1 MSRLPA
7 FWTVL
12 VGTLM
17 TTIESSAAEAVRPP
31 EDLPPRQPLVTLP
44 RIIEQRAMRQFKEG
58 ENTVS
63 VDLSRQVLQLTLPK
77 DIDWRQKGQFT
88 VGDLVR
94 VKRNGSLRRQTS
106 VLAPVKAGQQ
116 LTVHHVHNDGKWIE
130 AAVVSNGNVVRGW
143 LGADEVEF
151 IAAERPLQPSL
162 KQARLEEFASAG
174 TLAQKAKQF
183 DDGLMATVQLAAQ
196 SGHGTFLGKS
206 ALLERLAQQLSSQ
219 EPGKVVLAACVLG
232 KIPVS
237 IPAANKRAVDA
248 TVAEFLADPFRSK
261 PIAFYTWNQNLSSLF
276 QQDRMLQSDL
286 TATSDTDALVIARA
300 LKDDVQCRQA
310 YESYLTLQSKLTN
323 PQVNADLRPVL
334 AALDAGQLP
343 DVPKGTRFF
352 PPSYSHETDLLKRMF
367 PQGLIPRDFQVMEE
381 LVKRVKSGALDL
393 TPRQNSGWYDQQI
406 WSLEPYLRPHR
417 MPEGARWTSNKEYDE
432 HLTKLFK
439 GVWALARET
448 HIKDIERL
456 APTSAAP
463 GFDRPEPKIQ
473 IRVQPQL
480 SAEPLATSYLRRALG
495 YRFVRNLLTE
505 QFGDESLKQ
514 LYRLTATGPVSINL
528 DDELRQMEAIFF
540 GASVTVARQ
549 LGLAE
554 TSEDEAGSGAGA
566 EEDAQTYL
574 RWAAN
579 LHRDVDLGTDV
590 RMMVPLYYD
599 IEQKKTKVWAFLGW
613 TTQQVYVRFEQ
624 LPAVSVHDNSGM
636 PINPER
642 LDIDYD
648 SSSYTIATPVFQELF
663 VSKLLNRDEFRK
675 HCDAYEST
683 AAIVKN
689 LE

>member
-1 MSRLPA
+1 
-7 FWTVL
+7 
-12 VGTLM
+12 M
-17 TTIESSAAEAVRPP
+17 TTIESPAAEAVRPP
-31 EDLPPRQPLVTLP
+31 EDLPPRQPQVTLP
-44 RIIEQRAMRQFKEG
+44 RINEQRVMRQFKVG
-58 ENTVS
+58 ENTVN
-63 VDLSRQVLQLTLPK
+63 VDLSRQVLQLALPK
-77 DIDWRQKGQFT
+77 DIDWRQKGQFS

-106 VLAPVKAGQQ
+106 VLASVKAGQQ

-130 AAVVSNGNVVRGW
+130 ASVVANGNVVRGW
-143 LGADEVEF
+143 LGVDEVEF
-151 IAAERPLQPSL
+151 IAAERPLHPSL
-162 KQARLEEFASAG
+162 KQASLEEFASAG
-174 TLAQKAKQF
+174 ALAQKAKQF
-183 DDGLMATVQLAAQ
+183 DDGLMAAIQLAAQ
-196 SGHGTFLGKS
+196 SGHGSFLGKS
-206 ALLERLAQQLSSQ
+206 PLLERLAQQLAAQRS
-219 EPGKVVLAACVLG
+219 GKVVLAACVLG
-232 KIPVS
+232 KIPVT

-261 PIAFYTWNQNLSSLF
+261 PIAFYTWNQNLSALF

-286 TATSDTDALVIARA
+286 TADPDTDALVIARA
-300 LKDDVQCRQA
+300 LKDDMEARRA

-323 PQVNADLRPVL
+323 PQVNADLRPLVE
-334 AALDAGQLP
+334 ALDAGQSP
-343 DVPKGTRFF
+343 VVPKGTRFF

-367 PQGLIPRDFQVMEE
+367 PQGLIPREFQVMEE

-406 WSLEPYLRPHR
+406 WSLEPYLRPHQ

-448 HIKDIERL
+448 HIKDLELL

-463 GFDRPEPKIQ
+463 ELDRPEPKIQ

-514 LYRLTATGPVSINL
+514 LYRLTAVGPVSMNL

-554 TSEDEAGSGAGA
+554 PNEEEAGSGLGA

-574 RWAAN
+574 KWAAN

-624 LPAVSVHDNSGM
+624 LPAVSVLDKSGN

-642 LDIDYD
+642 LEINYN
-648 SSSYTIATPVFQELF
+648 SSSYTIATPVFHELF
-663 VSKLLNRDEFRK
+663 VSRLLNRDEFRR